1 MTGRKANAPGE
12 RRVLSTVAE
21 ALPGQSLT
29 VFLALIA
36 AGAIAIGATAFG
48 GWPGS
53 SSPAIAGELG
63 VNDPALRT
71 NTGNLGAVP
80 AAESSEGTDSGENA
94 DTGEAGEGNEA
105 GTVRDTQKDSPEDP
119 VVTSASPEPSPP
131 LPDLTTARSIPLTEA
146 DKQLLIK
153 VRQAGLWEIPTGEQA
168 QQKAESPIVKA
179 VGRQLAA
186 DHRKLDDSVR
196 KLAAD
201 LDVVLPSTASEAQLG
216 WMAELS
222 AANGADYDRLFA
234 DRLRAAHGAV
244 FNVIAQV
251 RTGTRNPIIRQYAQI
266 ANTVVMRHMTLL
278 ESTGLVTFDEL
289 PAPVLSQASSSG
301 SGGVEE
307 NMPGVRT
314 VLIVAMLAAAALVGM
329 VSIRRVRRGE

>member
-1 MTGRKANAPGE
+1 MTGRTDNVPGD
-12 RRVLSTVAE
+12 RRMVRTVAE

-36 AGAIAIGATAFG
+36 AGAIALGATAFG

-53 SSPAIAGELG
+53 ASPAVAADLG
-63 VNDPALRT
+63 VNDPALRM
-71 NTGNLGAVP
+71 NHGNFAAVP
-80 AAESSEGTDSGENA
+80 VAEESPAGDAPAAA
-94 DTGEAGEGNEA
+94 DG
-105 GTVRDTQKDSPEDP
+105 VRDTTADSPTDP
-119 VVTSASPEPSPP
+119 VVTSASPEPLPP
-131 LPDLTTARSIPLTEA
+131 QPDLTTSRSVPLTEA

-201 LDVVLPSTASEAQLG
+201 LDVVLPSTPSELQQG
-216 WMAELS
+216 WMDELS
-222 AANGADYDRLFA
+222 KASGAQYDRLFA
-234 DRLRAAHGAV
+234 DRLRAAHGTV
-244 FNVIAQV
+244 FNIIAQV
-251 RTGTRNPIIRQYAQI
+251 RTGTRNPIIRAYAQT

-278 ESTGLVTFDEL
+278 ESTGLVAFDDL
-289 PAPVLSQASSSG
+289 PAPVLSQASSNG
-301 SGGVEE
+301 SGGGGGETT
-307 NMPGVRT
+307 PGVRT
-314 VLIVAMLAAAALVGM
+314 VLIVAMLAAAALIGM

>member
-1 MTGRKANAPGE
+1 MAGRKDTTAGD
-12 RRVLSTVAE
+12 RRVWRAVGD

-36 AGAIAIGATAFG
+36 IGALALGATTFG
-48 GWPGS
+48 AWPGA
-53 SSPAIAGELG
+53 SSPARAADLG

-71 NTGNLGAVP
+71 NAGNYAAVP
-80 AAESSEGTDSGENA
+80 AADASPGTEG
-94 DTGEAGEGNEA
+94 DTA
-105 GTVRDTQKDSPEDP
+105 GTGNVRDTTKDQASDP
-119 VVTSASPEPSPP
+119 VVTSASPEPVPP
-131 LPDLTTARSIPLTEA
+131 NPDLTTARSVPLTEA

-153 VRQAGLWEIPTGEQA
+153 VRQAGLWEIPSGEQA

-186 DHRKLDDSVR
+186 DHRKLDESVR

-201 LDVVLPSTASEAQLG
+201 LDVVLPSTPSTLQQG

-222 AANGADYDRLFA
+222 AASGADYDRLFA
-234 DRLRAAHGAV
+234 DRLRAAHGTV
-244 FNVIAQV
+244 FNIIAQV
-251 RTGTRNPIIRQYAQI
+251 RTGTRNPIIRAYAQI

-278 ESTGLVTFDEL
+278 ESTGLVKFDDL
-289 PAPVLSQASSSG
+289 PAPVLSQASSTGSASG
-301 SGGVEE
+301 DSTS
-307 NMPGVRT
+307 PGIRT
-314 VLIVAMLAAAALVGM
+314 VLIIAMLAAAALIGM